1 MNRDKKEYYHI
12 YHDDED
18 PWIDLS
24 EDQTDWAR
32 IPKNNVYYDK
42 EFKIDDVLDHN
53 EDDNENKDDRDD
65 KDDMDEMEEKQTS
78 KKSSSK
84 KKSKS
89 SKKKNSKKSSKKQST
104 RKSKRKKQNKSI
116 TNESNQTQMISSS
129 RSKVCNGHKTH
140 KPFVHQI
147 RNFASNIFIH

>member
-12 YHDDED
+12 FHDDEY

-24 EDQTDWAR
+24 EDKTDWAR

-42 EFKIDDVLDHN
+42 EFNVQDIIDEEE
-53 EDDNENKDDRDD
+53 EDEDI
-65 KDDMDEMEEKQTS
+65 EEKQPP

-89 SKKKNSKKSSKKQST
+89 SKKKSSKKSSSKKQST
-104 RKSKRKKQNKSI
+104 RKSKRKKQSKSI
-116 TNESNQTQMISSS
+116 INQSNQTQILSLS
-129 RSKVCNGHKTH
+129 RSKVCD
-140 KPFVHQI
+140 
-147 RNFASNIFIH
+147 